1 MNLYQPTITGSLS
14 VSGSVNIS
22 GSISIAGGGTI
33 SGTASIA
40 TTALTASSAD
50 NLLVRNT
57 LTAQTLVVQTITSS
71 VDFVT
76 GSTRFGS
83 IAANTHNF
91 TGSVL
96 VSGSFGLNKAVPQ
109 RQYTQVANANG
120 IVFTIQ
126 NASASNEGYIVGF
139 DSIGS
144 TYLQLSD
151 STNAAK
157 VYLNSSGSSY
167 FTGGN
172 VGIGTASPTSYTGY
186 SVLTINNSTYGGLI
200 DLQYGGT
207 SGLRISTENT
217 GNTFWGATNIPML
230 FATNATERMRIT
242 AGGNLQLNGV
252 SGTAA
257 ITTDSS
263 ANVMGLFTTSSVVDG
278 TPRIEVTGTTYPS
291 TPSTAFIRANTVRFT
306 LNAAGTETMRITSAG
321 NIGVNETSPS
331 SMLHFSK
338 QTTWGTTDNRIINI
352 NNSGTGGNIN
362 IAHNMGSIT
371 WYSGN
376 STPTAEIAAYRNTPA
391 SGNNIE
397 LRFYTATA
405 GTPIESMR
413 ISSGGVITKQY
424 QPLAM
429 GAMADNQSVAAT
441 TFTSIAFNTSF
452 GFNQANVGSCWN
464 NGTSTFTAPATG
476 TYLINAGLYTNNVGQ
491 IAAFVNGNRN
501 ISMVST
507 TGTFPTTWHGTIMV
521 ELSSGDALTL
531 RGYGDSSGT
540 VYQNTYHTWFGIYFL
555 G

>member
-22 GSISIAGGGTI
+22 GSITIAGGGTI

-96 VSGSFGLNKAVPQ
+96 LSGSFGLNKAVPQ

-151 STNAAK
+151 STNAAR

-172 VGIGTASPTSYTGY
+172 VGIGTNTITNGTAFGGATQINTLKIVSPNYTALEINSNTSGG
-186 SVLTINNSTYGGLI
+186 SLQFTYGTNLPNQVGALI
-200 DLQYGGT
+200 GYNYASGASLEFSITNVTNGPLILAT
-207 SGLRISTENT
+207 SGS
-217 GNTFWGATNIPML
+217 
-230 FATNATERMRIT
+230 ERMRISST
-242 AGGNLQLNGV
+242 GV
-252 SGTAA
+252 
-257 ITTDSS
+257 
-263 ANVMGLFTTSSVVDG
+263 
-278 TPRIEVTGTTYPS
+278 VTKP
-291 TPSTAFIRANTVRFT
+291 F
-306 LNAAGTETMRITSAG
+306 
-321 NIGVNETSPS
+321 
-331 SMLHFSK
+331 
-338 QTTWGTTDNRIINI
+338 
-352 NNSGTGGNIN
+352 
-362 IAHNMGSIT
+362 
-371 WYSGN
+371 
-376 STPTAEIAAYRNTPA
+376 
-391 SGNNIE
+391 
-397 LRFYTATA
+397 
-405 GTPIESMR
+405 
-413 ISSGGVITKQY
+413 

-429 GAMADNQSVAAT
+429 GGMAENQSVAAT
-441 TFTSIAFNTSF
+441 TFTSIAFNTSY

-464 NGTSTFTAPATG
+464 NSTSTFTAPATG
-476 TYLINAGLYTNNVGQ
+476 VYLINAALFTSNVGQ
-491 IAAFVNGNRN
+491 IAAFINGTRT

-507 TGTFPTTWHGTIMV
+507 TGTFPTTWHGTLIV
-521 ELSSGDALTL
+521 KLTSGDALTL
-531 RGYGDSSGT
+531 RGYGDASGVIT
-540 VYQNTYHTWFGIYFL
+540 QNTYHTWFGIYFL

>member
-22 GSISIAGGGTI
+22 GSITIEGGGTI

-40 TTALTASSAD
+40 TTALTASFVANAQTASYVLNAVSSSFALTASSAD

-151 STNAAK
+151 STNAAR

-172 VGIGTASPTSYTGY
+172 VGIGTNTITNGTAFGGATQINTLKIVSPNYTALEINSNTSGG
-186 SVLTINNSTYGGLI
+186 SLQFTYGTNLPNQVGALI
-200 DLQYGGT
+200 GYNYASGASLEFSITNVTNGPLILAT
-207 SGLRISTENT
+207 SGS
-217 GNTFWGATNIPML
+217 
-230 FATNATERMRIT
+230 ER
-242 AGGNLQLNGV
+242 
-252 SGTAA
+252 
-257 ITTDSS
+257 
-263 ANVMGLFTTSSVVDG
+263 
-278 TPRIEVTGTTYPS
+278 
-291 TPSTAFIRANTVRFT
+291 
-306 LNAAGTETMRITSAG
+306 MRITSAG
-321 NIGVNETSPS
+321 NIQIDSGQLNTPKSLSFQANS
-331 SMLHFSK
+331 SA
-338 QTTWGTTDNRIINI
+338 
-352 NNSGTGGNIN
+352 GGNL
-362 IAHNMGSIT
+362 GSID
-371 WYSGN
+371 WYNFQWDGLLRAQIKGETDTGLSNGRLVF
-376 STPTAEIAAYRNTPA
+376 ST
-391 SGNNIE
+391 G
-397 LRFYTATA
+397 A
-405 GTPIESMR
+405 GGVTERMR
-413 ISSGGVITKQY
+413 ISSTGVVTKPF

-429 GAMADNQSVAAT
+429 GGMAENQSVAAT
-441 TFTSIAFNTSF
+441 TFTSIAFNTSY

-464 NGTSTFTAPATG
+464 NSTSTFTAPATG
-476 TYLINAGLYTNNVGQ
+476 VYLINAALFTSNVGQ
-491 IAAFVNGNRN
+491 IAAFINGTRT

-507 TGTFPTTWHGTIMV
+507 TGTFPTTWHGTIMIK
-521 ELSSGDALTL
+521 LASGDALTL
-531 RGYGDSSGT
+531 RGYGDASGVIT
-540 VYQNTYHTWFGIYFL
+540 QNTYHTWFGIYFL